1 MAEIRRGRLA
11 NIGRLGVKEL
21 RSLAADRIL
30 LIIIVWAFTVGLYVA
45 ATGMSRELHNAPVAV
60 VDEDASQLS
69 AQIVEALYPPYFRT
83 PQVIDASKM
92 DEGLDRGEY
101 SFALVIPAHF
111 QRDLA
116 AGSQPV
122 IQLNIDATIM
132 SQSFI

>member
-30 LIIIVWAFTVGLYVA
+30 LIVIVWAFTVGLYVA

-60 VDEDASQLS
+60 VDEDGSQLS
-69 AQIVEALYPPYFRT
+69 AQIVDALYPPYFRV
-83 PQVIDASKM
+83 PQLIDSSRM

-101 SFALVIPAHF
+101 SFAIVIT
-111 QRDLA
+111 
-116 AGSQPV
+116 S
-122 IQLNIDATIM
+122 TIET
-132 SQSFI
+132 SDVGCRTAVVTPK